1 MEYFFATAYRY
12 LPPVEDPF
20 RRLSFVLFSH
30 HVTIP
35 LLFQPRCLL
44 THPQIFTPA
53 TCHFSLFSTAP
64 STDLI
69 YTSAPSPL
77 FGTASS
83 SQPSILYCS
92 NHPIVPKL
100 LHFLFSLHITNILPS
115 FETHN
120 PHSHHRC
127 SSINIC
133 FQLLLIRNADFLH
146 FAILPTFLRSVS
158 LYSHAHP
165 SPAATMAPMVVPV
178 TATAQ
183 TSTSLVAA
191 CTRGTTSNVS
201 TTLFTTPKLPS
212 ETNAYSV
219 GSSLCSYFHADGLVN
234 TVLVNHVAPSHLKG
248 YFQTCNDSRVLP
260 PLGTPNDAMEKL
272 PPKVD
277 VLQIAHPIHPPKEP
291 DKGRRCQVKGWEN
304 KKQANGHVQDQLT
317 MLDLD
322 YSSMV
327 EELMAVGSEKLKE
340 ALASLGLQTG
350 GTVQHAVETTL
361 DSPMTLL
368 TGTFAGGSVLS
379 SHFFVVVLSQDH
391 VIGRAVPNSM
401 VAVKPTAGHP
411 VVAGTPTWAANA
423 YAGLDATADQ
433 IQLLK
438 LIFCY
443 LLHCII
449 HHDPKLKPF
458 RHSRDEKTLEAIEFG
473 LYACSVQPTK
483 QLITVVEDT
492 CCLAP
497 RIIQRSHGTNTYMY
511 CVGLTNIVEKLRC
524 GEHIWHV
531 DCKDLLQSHCKLI
544 IIPVAT
550 YLNANSDLEFIAPP
564 FVTSVC
570 GSYEFESYFPEY
582 LHLFKALVALHFQ
595 WYHVFA
601 TVVSMSMV
609 LTAPSALAVLSN
621 ESESVF
627 CQVFS
632 GFVPLGSLAF
642 TLVNDSQQLELT
654 VKVEKL
660 LEHQISLFTDYISQN
675 FHGLW

>member
-1 MEYFFATAYRY
+1 M
-12 LPPVEDPF
+12 
-20 RRLSFVLFSH
+20 
-30 HVTIP
+30 
-35 LLFQPRCLL
+35 
-44 THPQIFTPA
+44 
-53 TCHFSLFSTAP
+53 
-64 STDLI
+64 
-69 YTSAPSPL
+69 
-77 FGTASS
+77 
-83 SQPSILYCS
+83 
-92 NHPIVPKL
+92 PI
-100 LHFLFSLHITNILPS
+100 
-115 FETHN
+115 
-120 PHSHHRC
+120 
-127 SSINIC
+127 
-133 FQLLLIRNADFLH
+133 Q
-146 FAILPTFLRSVS
+146 
-158 LYSHAHP
+158 
-165 SPAATMAPMVVPV
+165 
-178 TATAQ
+178 
-183 TSTSLVAA
+183 
-191 CTRGTTSNVS
+191 
-201 TTLFTTPKLPS
+201 
-212 ETNAYSV
+212 
-219 GSSLCSYFHADGLVN
+219 
-234 TVLVNHVAPSHLKG
+234 
-248 YFQTCNDSRVLP
+248 
-260 PLGTPNDAMEKL
+260 
-272 PPKVD
+272 
-277 VLQIAHPIHPPKEP
+277 
-291 DKGRRCQVKGWEN
+291 
-304 KKQANGHVQDQLT
+304 
-317 MLDLD
+317 
-322 YSSMV
+322 
-327 EELMAVGSEKLKE
+327 
-340 ALASLGLQTG
+340 
-350 GTVQHAVETTL
+350 
-361 DSPMTLL
+361 
-368 TGTFAGGSVLS
+368 GSVLS